1 MNVTN
6 LPPSTYL
13 SSAPSLFYCNCFL
26 ICPDDQ
32 IVRLDL
38 RAGMFS
44 HLVSGVDSDT
54 RTTNVL

>member
-13 SSAPSLFYCNCFL
+13 SSAPSSLYCNCFL

-38 RAGMFS
+38 RAGTFS
-44 HLVSGVDSDT
+44 HLVSGVHGT